1 MQSWVVRVLI
11 VVGVIL
17 GLGLT
22 CLVQVSETE
31 YAIVARFGDP
41 RRVIQRAG
49 LYVKWPPPM
58 DTVIRIDRRM
68 HVLDPDAAEYLTS
81 DKKNILVNGFVVW
94 SVGDPI
100 RYLVSATD
108 QAGAEARLTDLMRS
122 ELGTTLGA
130 HALSVLVSTEPQA
143 RTLDDMM
150 QEITQNLARRARDNF
165 GIEVAAVRIKR
176 LNFPAQ
182 NKEAVFR
189 RMEAERRRIA
199 KLYRSEGEE
208 EAEKIRAQA
217 DREQAVLINEA
228 EREAEIL
235 RGDADAEASRIYAE
249 AYAQD
254 PEFYEF
260 LRSLQAYENIIRD
273 TSTVV
278 LPSDSELLDVLKHP
292 ERTATPEKSLTLKG
306 GRNE

>member
-1 MQSWVVRVLI
+1 MRPLVVGAI
-11 VVGVIL
+11 VIVGVIL

-22 CLVQVSETE
+22 CLVQVNETE
-31 YAIVARFGDP
+31 YVIVARFGDP

-49 LYVKWPPPM
+49 LYFKWPPPM
-58 DTVIRIDRRM
+58 DTVIRIDRRI
-68 HVLDPDAAEYLTS
+68 HILDPDTAEYLTS

-108 QAGAEARLTDLMRS
+108 QAGAEARLTDMMRS

-130 HALSVLVSTEPQA
+130 HALSVLVSTEPQQ

-150 QEITQNLARRARDNF
+150 QEVTQNLARRARDNF
-165 GIEVAAVRIKR
+165 GIEIAAVRIKR

-199 KLYRSEGEE
+199 RLYRSEGEE

-217 DREQAVLINEA
+217 DREQAELINEA
-228 EREAEIL
+228 ERQAAIL
-235 RGDADAEASRIYAE
+235 RGEADAEASRIYAE
-249 AYAQD
+249 AFAQD

-260 LRSLQAYENIIRD
+260 LRSLQAYENIIRE

-278 LPSDSELLDVLKHP
+278 LPSDSELLEVLKHP
-292 ERTATPEKSLTLKG
+292 SRMIPSEKSLTLKG
-306 GRNE
+306 AQD

>member
-1 MQSWVVRVLI
+1 MRPLVIRVIAVAVVMA
-11 VVGVIL
+11 
-17 GLGLT
+17 GLCFT
-22 CLVQVSETE
+22 CLVQVNETE

-41 RRVIQRAG
+41 RRVIERAG
-49 LYVKWPPPM
+49 LYWKWPAPM
-58 DTVIRIDRRM
+58 DTVIRIDRRI
-68 HVLDPDAAEYLTS
+68 HILDPDAAEYLTS
-81 DKKNILVNGFVVW
+81 DKKNVLVNGFVVW

-108 QAGAEARLTDLMRS
+108 QAGAEARLTDMMRS

-130 HALSVLVSTEPQA
+130 HALSVLVSTEPQE
-143 RTLDDMM
+143 RTLNDMM
-150 QEITQNLARRARDNF
+150 QEITQNLARRARGNF

-199 KLYRSEGEE
+199 RLYRSEGEE

-228 EREAEIL
+228 ERQAEIL
-235 RGDADAEASRIYAE
+235 RGEADAEASRIYAE
-249 AYAQD
+249 AFSQD

-260 LRSLQAYENIIRD
+260 LRSLQAYEHIIRD

-292 ERTATPEKSLTLKG
+292 RSAVPSEKSLTLKG
-306 GRNE
+306 SRD

>member
-1 MQSWVVRVLI
+1 MRPLVVGLI
-11 VVGVIL
+11 VVAVLSL
-17 GLGLT
+17 GAFT
-22 CLVQVSETE
+22 CLVQVNETE

-41 RRVIQRAG
+41 RRVIKRAG

-58 DTVIRIDRRM
+58 DTVIRIDRRI
-68 HVLDPDAAEYLTS
+68 HILDPSAAEYLTS

-94 SVGDPI
+94 SVRDPI

-108 QAGAEARLTDLMRS
+108 QAGAEARLTDMMRS

-130 HALSVLVSTEPQA
+130 HALSVLISTEPQE

-165 GIEVAAVRIKR
+165 GIEVAVVRIKR
-176 LNFPAQ
+176 LNFPTQ
-182 NKEAVFR
+182 NKTAVFR

-199 KLYRSEGEE
+199 QLYRSEGEE

-217 DREQAVLINEA
+217 DREQAVLINDA
-228 EREAEIL
+228 QRQAEIL
-235 RGDADAEASRIYAE
+235 RGEADAEASRIYAE
-249 AYAQD
+249 AYGQD

-260 LRSLQAYENIIRD
+260 LRSLQAYENIIQD

-278 LPSDSELLDVLKHP
+278 LPSDSDLLNVLKHP
-292 ERTATPEKSLTLKG
+292 SQAVPSEPSLTLKG
-306 GRNE
+306 ERN

>member
-1 MQSWVVRVLI
+1 MRPL
-11 VVGVIL
+11 VVGVIAVAVVIV
-17 GLGLT
+17 GLTT
-22 CLVQVSETE
+22 CLVQVNETE
-31 YAIVARFGDP
+31 YVIVARFGDP
-41 RRVIQRAG
+41 RRVIAQAG
-49 LYVKWPPPM
+49 LYLKWPPPM
-58 DTVIRIDRRM
+58 DTVIRIDRRI
-68 HVLDPDAAEYLTS
+68 HILDPDAAEYLTS

-108 QAGAEARLTDLMRS
+108 QAGAEARLTDMMRS

-130 HALSVLVSTEPQA
+130 HSLSVLVSTEPQE

-150 QEITQNLARRARDNF
+150 QEITQNLARRARDHF

-199 KLYRSEGEE
+199 RLYRSEGEE

-228 EREAEIL
+228 QRQAEIL
-235 RGDADAEASRIYAE
+235 RGEADAEASRIYAE
-249 AYAQD
+249 AFSQD

-260 LRSLQAYENIIRD
+260 LRSLQAYETIIRD

-292 ERTATPEKSLTLKG
+292 SRVAPSEKSLTLKG
-306 GRNE
+306 SRD

>member
-1 MQSWVVRVLI
+1 MRPL

-17 GLGLT
+17 VAVTILGMFT
-22 CLVQVSETE
+22 CLVQVNETE
-31 YAIVARFGDP
+31 YVIVARFGDP
-41 RRVIQRAG
+41 RRVIKRAG
-49 LYVKWPPPM
+49 LYLKWPPPM
-58 DTVIRIDRRM
+58 DTVIRIDRRI
-68 HVLDPDAAEYLTS
+68 HILDPNAAEYLTL

-108 QAGAEARLTDLMRS
+108 QAGAEARLTDMMRS
-122 ELGTTLGA
+122 EFGTTLGA
-130 HALSVLVSTEPQA
+130 HALSVLVSTEPQE

-150 QEITQNLARRARDNF
+150 QEITQNLAHRARDTF
-165 GIEVAAVRIKR
+165 GIDVAAVRIKR

-182 NKEAVFR
+182 NKQSVFR

-199 KLYRSEGEE
+199 RLYRSEGEE

-217 DREQAVLINEA
+217 DREQAVLLNDA
-228 EREAEIL
+228 QRQAEIL
-235 RGDADAEASRIYAE
+235 RGEADAEASRIYAE
-249 AYAQD
+249 AYGQD

-260 LRSLQAYENIIRD
+260 LRSLQAYENIIQD

-278 LPSDSELLDVLKHP
+278 LPSDSELLNVLKYP
-292 ERTATPEKSLTLKG
+292 SRAVPSEKSLTLKS
-306 GRNE
+306 EHD